1 MDRRV
6 RALRA
11 RLRDMGWRRGG
22 PTAPAREIGTCR
34 SSSERGRMK
43 TLKIADLF
51 DTLARL
57 LGIAPPRVRLP
68 RGLMILGAAG
78 LQAIAAITGRPAL
91 MTVRQARHFVGRY
104 GFYSSEKARAG
115 IGYTYRPVEDTLR
128 RTIRWFLS
136 TDLISAPRRA
146 SLPRR
151 MVDASTRRAS
161 TASTSKPAPS
171 SCRPSIGG

>member
-1 MDRRV
+1 
-6 RALRA
+6 
-11 RLRDMGWRRGG
+11 
-22 PTAPAREIGTCR
+22 
-34 SSSERGRMK
+34 MK